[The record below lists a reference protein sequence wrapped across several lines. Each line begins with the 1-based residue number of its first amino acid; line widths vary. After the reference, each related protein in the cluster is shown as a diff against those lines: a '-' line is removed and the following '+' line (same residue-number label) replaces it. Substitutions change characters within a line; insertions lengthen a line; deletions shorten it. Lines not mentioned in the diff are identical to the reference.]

1 MAAHVRAA
9 RPGEGGD
16 LADAAT
22 LAIEHDHEHPDLP
35 CAKQRL
41 ICDGTRVGLSEAVVA
56 RVVDQPAQRY
66 AMAAVRGL
74 VGILFERTLQDDLS
88 IRRRSRSTGLR
99 LS

>member
-1 MAAHVRAA
+1 MCEQLA
-9 RPGEGGD
+9 RPRE
-16 LADAAT
+16 AT
-22 LAIEHDHEHPDLP
+22 WPTPPRWPLNTIMSIRTWP